1 MKPLFILL
9 TVLSSFLAQ
18 AAGVPEK
25 VAPAAI
31 RAFEETF
38 SKAESV
44 TWAVADGLYKVS
56 FHVSG
61 RYAFAYYD
69 EEGNM
74 IAVTRNLSPT
84 ELPMVLLAKIKQKYG
99 QYWVSELIEVSN
111 ESGTNYYI
119 TLEDA
124 ATKLILKSNGATNW
138 TRYQKSEK

>member
-1 MKPLFILL
+1 MKTLFILL

-18 AAGVPEK
+18 AAGGADK
-25 VAPAAI
+25 VSPAAI
-31 RAFEETF
+31 RSFEATF

-44 TWAVADGLYKVS
+44 TWAVSEGMYKVS
-56 FHVSG
+56 FNVAG

-74 IAVTRNLSPT
+74 LAVTRHLSPT
-84 ELPMVLLAKIKQKYG
+84 ELPMVLLAKIKQKYN

-111 ESGTNYYI
+111 EGGTNYYI

-124 ATKLILKSNGATNW
+124 ATKLILKSNGAINW
-138 TRYQKSEK
+138 SRYQKSDK

>member
-9 TVLSSFLAQ
+9 TVFSSFLAQ

-31 RAFEETF
+31 RAFEATF

-44 TWAVADGLYKVS
+44 TWAVSDGLYKVS
-56 FHVSG
+56 FHVAG

-74 IAVTRNLSPT
+74 IAVTRNLTPT
-84 ELPMVLLAKIKQKYG
+84 ELPMVLLAKIKQKYS

-138 TRYQKSEK
+138 TRYQKSDK